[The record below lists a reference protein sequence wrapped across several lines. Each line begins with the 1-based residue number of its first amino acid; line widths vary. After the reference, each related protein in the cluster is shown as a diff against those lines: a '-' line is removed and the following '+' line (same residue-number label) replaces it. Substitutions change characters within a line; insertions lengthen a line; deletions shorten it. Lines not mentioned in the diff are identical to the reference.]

1 MFYDDESAESETALV
16 VTEKMG
22 NLKFENLIYKIK
34 SEKKVE
40 SEVDSAAVAF
50 ARTQLDSAPASP
62 CIDTNGNGYKTKI
75 NLVRTGSGN
84 ETTTKETV
92 ISYGPNQQRSVMLIG
107 RTGSG
112 KSLLGCVLLGKY
124 LL

>member
-1 MFYDDESAESETALV
+1 MLKIKLLFYFRDLLELICQKLFGGQKGITQIELFYDDESAESETALV

-50 ARTQLDSAPASP
+50 ARTHG
-62 CIDTNGNGYKTKI
+62 IFR
-75 NLVRTGSGN
+75 VF
-84 ETTTKETV
+84 
-92 ISYGPNQQRSVMLIG
+92 
-107 RTGSG
+107 
-112 KSLLGCVLLGKY
+112 
-124 LL
+124 